1 MILPL
6 LPTTAFFYLSRK
18 SSVFQ
23 PHRPDQLFLRY
34 PRMWFLLYRENM
46 FRFMGLL
53 SRRNENPH
61 KMRL

>member
-1 MILPL
+1 
-6 LPTTAFFYLSRK
+6 
-18 SSVFQ
+18 
-23 PHRPDQLFLRY
+23 
-34 PRMWFLLYRENM
+34 MWFLLYRENM